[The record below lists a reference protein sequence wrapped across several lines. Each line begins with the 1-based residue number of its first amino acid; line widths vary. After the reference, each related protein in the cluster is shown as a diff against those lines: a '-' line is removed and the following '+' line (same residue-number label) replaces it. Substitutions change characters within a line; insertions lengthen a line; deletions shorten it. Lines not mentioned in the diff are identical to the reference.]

1 MKHKPRVGGSDQ
13 GQLID
18 MGLGPGKQ
26 VNSLKK
32 QRKEML
38 KDIESD
44 VKLFMKDFE
53 EQKQAAS
60 VFDDAASSVSGVS
73 GISGL
78 SQAESRISE

>member
-1 MKHKPRVGGSDQ
+1 
-13 GQLID
+13 
-18 MGLGPGKQ
+18 
-26 VNSLKK
+26 
-32 QRKEML
+32 ML
-38 KDIESD
+38 RDIESD

-73 GISGL
+73 SISGI

>member
-1 MKHKPRVGGSDQ
+1 
-13 GQLID
+13 
-18 MGLGPGKQ
+18 
-26 VNSLKK
+26 
-32 QRKEML
+32 ML